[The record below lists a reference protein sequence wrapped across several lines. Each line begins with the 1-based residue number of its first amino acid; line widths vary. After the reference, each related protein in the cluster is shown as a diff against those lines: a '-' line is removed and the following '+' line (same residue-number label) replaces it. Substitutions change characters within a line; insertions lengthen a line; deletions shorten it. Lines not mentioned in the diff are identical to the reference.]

1 MWIRDA
7 VQGDFFPSIDI
18 LSQGGYFPYRYGHAF
33 WAFVAGTWGDEIV
46 MDLFINIGQFG
57 LEKGLLYTLGYNI
70 NTLSRMW
77 REVSEKYYRSYMEGR
92 DDDVGEVIFDTQ
104 NAGRVNI
111 APAVSPDGRFLA
123 FFSEKDLL
131 SIDLFIADATN
142 KRIKR
147 KISSLSRASHIDYIS
162 LLESAAAWSPDSKQL
177 AIVTY
182 SKGRNAITLIN
193 AERGNVEVSITL
205 DSIKMMLHPSY
216 SPDGRFLAF
225 SGMNEGVS
233 NIYILNLAT
242 QETRTLT
249 HDKYAYMHPSWNAT
263 GKRIVVAT
271 DRMRYELEGNF
282 NMAII
287 DVETGKI
294 EDIPAFVGATNTN
307 PIFDFNNG
315 ILFLSDR
322 DGFRNLYKYDML
334 SQRIYLLTDL
344 KTGIS
349 GITKYSQAI
358 TYSHT
363 TSELFYTLY
372 RNQQYTIYKSNLKNL
387 KYILIENDAVD
398 AYAGYLPPRVP
409 LKEERVSKA
418 VKELQKQYA
427 PPKDS
432 IKNVRYQP
440 QFSLQTIQSTGFG
453 LSANSGIGTTL
464 TTGILLYF
472 SDIIR
477 NNDLYTVVS
486 VNGEIYDIGAQVLY
500 LNKKHRIDWGVRLGH
515 IPLLTSG
522 FTANNSS
529 INGRRTRELNTNLI
543 RTFIEQAYLTAYYP
557 FSKAL
562 RLEASVGFNYYHY
575 RIDQFKDIYVLNGN
589 TFQFLGRNR
598 QRLPAPTPL
607 LVYQTSLAHVGDK
620 GVYGFVGAPIDG
632 YRYRIGMSQNLGEI
646 NFPQLL
652 VDGRY
657 YLRISPFTLAARTYY
672 EGRYGD
678 GGESERISPLNVAF
692 PSLIHG
698 YRFFDIYSANAT
710 LTNLIE
716 DNSGLFAPNNY
727 IGSQIAVGNAEI
739 RLPFTGPKA
748 LALFPSN
755 VLLTELN
762 VFFDAGIAW
771 SSRSYQQRLFGSDMT
786 FTPTPIYSAGVG
798 LRINLFGFFVIEPYY
813 AVPFQRTDLGDR
825 YGVFRVN
832 LLPAW

>member
-1 MWIRDA
+1 MSMPIRLLLLALVIGNIPSFAHAQYFGQSKVDYTSFDFKTLISENFKLYYYGKDSLAKDFIHNAERWYSLHQRILKDTIKYQNPIILYSDHADFQQNNVISGISPGTGGVTESTKNRVIMPYTFHKGSTQHVLGHELVHAFQYNTFRTHDSLSLNNFNNIPLWIIEGMAEFLSIGRLDPNTAMWIRDA

-18 LSQGGYFPYRYGHAF
+18 LSRGGYFPYRYGHAF

-46 MDLFINIGQFG
+46 MDLFINIGQYG
-57 LEKGLLYTLGYNI
+57 LEKGLYYTLGYNI
-70 NTLSRMW
+70 DTLSRMW

-92 DDDVGEVIFDTQ
+92 DNDVGEVIFDTQ

-142 KRIKR
+142 KRINR

-177 AIVTY
+177 ATITY

-193 AERGNVEVSITL
+193 AKRGNVEVSITL

-242 QETRTLT
+242 QEARPLTR
-249 HDKYAYMHPSWNAT
+249 DKYAYMHPSWDPT
-263 GKRIVVAT
+263 GKHIVVAT
-271 DRMRYELEGNF
+271 DRMRYEREGNF
-282 NMAII
+282 NLAII
-287 DVETGKI
+287 EVESGKI

-307 PIFDFNNG
+307 PIFDSNNG

-363 TSELFYTLY
+363 TSELYYTLY

-427 PPKDS
+427 PSKDS
-432 IKNVRYQP
+432 IKNVRYRP

-464 TTGILLYF
+464 TTGILMYF

-486 VNGEIYDIGAQVLY
+486 VNGEIYDVGAQVLY

-529 INGRRTRELNTNLI
+529 INGVLTRELNTNLI

-562 RLEASVGFNYYHY
+562 RLEASVGLNYYHY
-575 RIDQFKDIYVLNGN
+575 RIDQFKDIYILNGN
-589 TFQFLGRNR
+589 AFQFLDRE
-598 QRLPAPTPL
+598 PTKAPRT
-607 LVYQTSLAHVGDK
+607 QS
-620 GVYGFVGAPIDG
+620 
-632 YRYRIGMSQNLGEI
+632 
-646 NFPQLL
+646 
-652 VDGRY
+652 
-657 YLRISPFTLAARTYY
+657 FTCL
-672 EGRYGD
+672 
-678 GGESERISPLNVAF
+678 
-692 PSLIHG
+692 
-698 YRFFDIYSANAT
+698 
-710 LTNLIE
+710 
-716 DNSGLFAPNNY
+716 
-727 IGSQIAVGNAEI
+727 
-739 RLPFTGPKA
+739 
-748 LALFPSN
+748 SN
-755 VLLTELN
+755 QP
-762 VFFDAGIAW
+762 
-771 SSRSYQQRLFGSDMT
+771 RPCR
-786 FTPTPIYSAGVG
+786 
-798 LRINLFGFFVIEPYY
+798 R
-813 AVPFQRTDLGDR
+813 
-825 YGVFRVN
+825 
-832 LLPAW
+832 